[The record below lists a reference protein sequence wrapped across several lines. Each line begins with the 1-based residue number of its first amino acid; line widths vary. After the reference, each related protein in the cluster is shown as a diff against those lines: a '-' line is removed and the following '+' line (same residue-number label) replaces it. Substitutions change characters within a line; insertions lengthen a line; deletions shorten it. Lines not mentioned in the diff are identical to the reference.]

1 VPTFSLDSGMIFE
14 RDASYFGRA
23 FRQTLEPRAFYVYT
37 PFRNQNDLP
46 NYDSAANDFSF
57 ATVYTEN
64 AFSGNDRISDSNLL
78 TLGVTSRLID
88 PDTGAEAARFGVA
101 QRLRFADQLVTL
113 PNGTPVT
120 DRFSDILLGAQIN
133 WTPKWSVDGTVQY
146 NPDQHDS
153 TRTAISAR
161 YNPGPYRTI
170 SAAYRYQAD
179 TTSTSNDGSRSID
192 IGWQWP
198 INDLWGDYG
207 KDLGPGR
214 GQGGGR
220 WYAVGRLNYS
230 LQDSK
235 LTDGV
240 LGLEYDGC
248 CWIGRVVVER
258 ITTGQVSA
266 STRIM
271 FQLELVGF
279 ASVGTNPARTLT
291 QNIQRYTPLRQPTLA
306 PSRYTNYD

>member
-1 VPTFSLDSGMIFE
+1 ME
-14 RDASYFGRA
+14 RGR
-23 FRQTLEPRAFYVYT
+23 
-37 PFRNQNDLP
+37 
-46 NYDSAANDFSF
+46 
-57 ATVYTEN
+57 
-64 AFSGNDRISDSNLL
+64 
-78 TLGVTSRLID
+78 
-88 PDTGAEAARFGVA
+88 
-101 QRLRFADQLVTL
+101 
-113 PNGTPVT
+113 
-120 DRFSDILLGAQIN
+120 
-133 WTPKWSVDGTVQY
+133 Y
-146 NPDQHDS
+146 NPDEHNS

-161 YNPGPYRTI
+161 YSPGPYRTI

-179 TTSTSNDGSRSID
+179 STSTSNDGSKSID
-192 IGWQWP
+192 VGWQWP

-258 ITTGQVSA
+258 ITTGQITA

-279 ASVGTNPARTLT
+279 ASVGSSPARTLT
-291 QNIQRYTPLRQPTLA
+291 QNIQRYTPLRQPGLA
-306 PSRYTNYD
+306 PSRFTNYD

>member
-1 VPTFSLDSGMIFE
+1 MIFE
-14 RDASYFGRA
+14 RDAEYFGRA

-37 PFRNQNDLP
+37 PFRSQNELP
-46 NYDSAANDFSF
+46 NYDSAANDFNF

-88 PDTGAEAARFGVA
+88 PDTGVEAARFGIA
-101 QRLRFADQLVTL
+101 QRLRFADELVTL
-113 PNGTPVT
+113 PGQAPVT
-120 DRFSDILLGAQIN
+120 DRFSDLLLGAQIN
-133 WTPKWSVDGTVQY
+133 WTPTWSFDGTVQY
-146 NPDQHDS
+146 NPDQHNS
-153 TRTAISAR
+153 ERTALSAR
-161 YNPGPYRTI
+161 YSPGPYRTI
-170 SAAYRYQAD
+170 SADYRYQAD
-179 TTSTSNDGSRSID
+179 TTSVGANGVTTSNNDGSRSID

-198 INDLWGDYG
+198 INDLWGDKG

-230 LQDSK
+230 LQDK
-235 LTDGV
+235 ALTDGV
-240 LGLEYDGC
+240 LGFEYDGC

-258 ITTGQVSA
+258 ITTGQVTA

-279 ASVGTNPARTLT
+279 ASVGTSPLRTLT
-291 QNIQRYTPLRQPTLA
+291 QNIQRYTPLRQPGAA
-306 PSRYTNYD
+306 PSRFTNYD